1 MATDCFVLSKN
12 VFVTHLQFTGLPEIW
27 TVCMRTWGF
36 PFEALHPC
44 ISPYF
49 LATVVTLVCP
59 LNPQL
64 NKSAVF
70 SLDFKYPTGTNSKRT
85 RRSFRSS
92 PSLLLSIFFPQVSA
106 CCHLLSSVFR
116 WLFIIV
122 ISALVRYKL
131 FHYQQRQNF
140 FFFKFCIYC
149 ESSWLGV
156 ESELQLPAY
165 RCSHSNTRSNP
176 HLRRI
181 PPLAA
186 NARSLTHRVRPGIE
200 RASSKG
206 QYGILPAEPHPELCE
221 LFLICSDLGCLRVVI
236 VLAILA

>member
-1 MATDCFVLSKN
+1 MLLRCAADPVVPQWKLLEQVLWQQIVLFYPKMFLLHTCS
-12 VFVTHLQFTGLPEIW
+12 LQVCQRFGL
-27 TVCMRTWGF
+27 CMRTWGF
-36 PFEALHPC
+36 PFETLHPC

-85 RRSFRSS
+85 RRSFRRN

-122 ISALVRYKL
+122 ISALVR
-131 FHYQQRQNF
+131 
-140 FFFKFCIYC
+140 
-149 ESSWLGV
+149 
-156 ESELQLPAY
+156 
-165 RCSHSNTRSNP
+165 
-176 HLRRI
+176 
-181 PPLAA
+181 
-186 NARSLTHRVRPGIE
+186 
-200 RASSKG
+200 
-206 QYGILPAEPHPELCE
+206 
-221 LFLICSDLGCLRVVI
+221 
-236 VLAILA
+236 